1 LTLVTGGAGYIGSVG
16 VDEFR
21 GGTPPNP
28 SFGCGRSNQ
37 PPFDPAACDECE
49 CTRHFFEF
57 LAPATVC
64 LSSGANPCFTKG
76 LMTHWPSEELEKIA
90 AADELQLASA
100 RPDGRLRKP
109 VTIWV
114 VRLGD
119 DVYVR
124 SVNGRTSHWFR
135 STEDRHEG
143 HIRAGGVD
151 KDVRFVE
158 AGDDV
163 NDEIEAAYR
172 TKYGHYGASYV
183 DPLFTPGAKAATL
196 ELVPR

>member
-1 LTLVTGGAGYIGSVG
+1 
-16 VDEFR
+16 
-21 GGTPPNP
+21 
-28 SFGCGRSNQ
+28 
-37 PPFDPAACDECE
+37 
-49 CTRHFFEF
+49 
-57 LAPATVC
+57 
-64 LSSGANPCFTKG
+64 
-76 LMTHWPSEELEKIA
+76 MTDWPSDELEKIA

-124 SVNGRTSHWFR
+124 SVYGRTSHWFR
-135 STEDRHEG
+135 GIEDRHEG
-143 HIRAGGVD
+143 HIRVGGVD
-151 KDVRFVE
+151 KDVRFIE

-163 NDEIEAAYR
+163 NDEVDAAYR
-172 TKYGHYGASYV
+172 TKYQRYDASVV
-183 DPLFTPGAKAATL
+183 DPLFTSEARAATL

>member
-1 LTLVTGGAGYIGSVG
+1 
-16 VDEFR
+16 
-21 GGTPPNP
+21 
-28 SFGCGRSNQ
+28 
-37 PPFDPAACDECE
+37 
-49 CTRHFFEF
+49 
-57 LAPATVC
+57 
-64 LSSGANPCFTKG
+64 
-76 LMTHWPSEELEKIA
+76 MTAWPSDELEKIG

-119 DVYVR
+119 DIYVR

-135 STEDRHEG
+135 GVEDRHEG
-143 HIRAGGVD
+143 HIHAGGVD
-151 KDVRFVE
+151 KDVRFVD
-158 AGDDV
+158 AGDDL
-163 NDEIEAAYR
+163 NDEIETAYR
-172 TKYGHYGASYV
+172 TKYGHYDASVV

>member
-1 LTLVTGGAGYIGSVG
+1 
-16 VDEFR
+16 
-21 GGTPPNP
+21 
-28 SFGCGRSNQ
+28 
-37 PPFDPAACDECE
+37 
-49 CTRHFFEF
+49 
-57 LAPATVC
+57 
-64 LSSGANPCFTKG
+64 
-76 LMTHWPSEELEKIA
+76 MTDWPSEELEKIA

-100 RPDGRLRKP
+100 RPDGKLRKP

-119 DVYVR
+119 DLYVR

-135 STEDRHEG
+135 GTEDRHEG
-143 HIRAGGVD
+143 HVRAGGVD

-163 NDEIEAAYR
+163 IDEIEAAYR
-172 TKYGHYGASYV
+172 TKYRHYAASLV
-183 DPLFTPGAKAATL
+183 DPMFTPGAKAATL

>member
-1 LTLVTGGAGYIGSVG
+1 
-16 VDEFR
+16 
-21 GGTPPNP
+21 
-28 SFGCGRSNQ
+28 
-37 PPFDPAACDECE
+37 
-49 CTRHFFEF
+49 
-57 LAPATVC
+57 
-64 LSSGANPCFTKG
+64 
-76 LMTHWPSEELEKIA
+76 MTDWPSDELEKIA
-90 AADELQLASA
+90 AADELQLVSA

-119 DVYVR
+119 DIYVR
-124 SVNGRTSHWFR
+124 SVNGRNSHWFR
-135 STEDRHEG
+135 GVEDRLEG

-172 TKYGHYGASYV
+172 TKYGHYDASVV

>member
-1 LTLVTGGAGYIGSVG
+1 
-16 VDEFR
+16 
-21 GGTPPNP
+21 
-28 SFGCGRSNQ
+28 
-37 PPFDPAACDECE
+37 
-49 CTRHFFEF
+49 
-57 LAPATVC
+57 
-64 LSSGANPCFTKG
+64 
-76 LMTHWPSEELEKIA
+76 MTAWPSDELEKIA
-90 AADELQLASA
+90 TADELQLASA

-119 DVYVR
+119 EIYVR
-124 SVNGRTSHWFR
+124 SVNGRNSHWFR
-135 STEDRHEG
+135 GVEDRHEG
-143 HIRAGGVD
+143 HIHAGGVD

-172 TKYGHYGASYV
+172 TKYRHYNASVV

>member
-1 LTLVTGGAGYIGSVG
+1 
-16 VDEFR
+16 
-21 GGTPPNP
+21 
-28 SFGCGRSNQ
+28 
-37 PPFDPAACDECE
+37 
-49 CTRHFFEF
+49 
-57 LAPATVC
+57 
-64 LSSGANPCFTKG
+64 
-76 LMTHWPSEELEKIA
+76 MTDWPSEELETIA

-114 VRLGD
+114 VRLGENL
-119 DVYVR
+119 YVR
-124 SVNGRTSHWFR
+124 SVNGRNSHWFR
-135 STEDRHEG
+135 GVKDRHEG

-163 NDEIEAAYR
+163 KDEIEAAYR

-183 DPLFTPGAKAATL
+183 DPLFTRGAKAATL

>member
-1 LTLVTGGAGYIGSVG
+1 
-16 VDEFR
+16 
-21 GGTPPNP
+21 
-28 SFGCGRSNQ
+28 
-37 PPFDPAACDECE
+37 
-49 CTRHFFEF
+49 
-57 LAPATVC
+57 
-64 LSSGANPCFTKG
+64 
-76 LMTHWPSEELEKIA
+76 MTDWPSDELEKIA
-90 AADELQLASA
+90 ASDELQLASA

-114 VRLGD
+114 VRLVD
-119 DVYVR
+119 DIYVR
-124 SVNGRTSHWFR
+124 SVNGRNSHWFR
-135 STEDRHEG
+135 GVEDRHEG

-172 TKYGHYGASYV
+172 TKYRHYNASVV
-183 DPLFTPGAKAATL
+183 DPLFTPAAKAATL

>member
-1 LTLVTGGAGYIGSVG
+1 
-16 VDEFR
+16 
-21 GGTPPNP
+21 
-28 SFGCGRSNQ
+28 
-37 PPFDPAACDECE
+37 
-49 CTRHFFEF
+49 
-57 LAPATVC
+57 
-64 LSSGANPCFTKG
+64 
-76 LMTHWPSEELEKIA
+76 MTNWPREELEKIA

-119 DVYVR
+119 DIYVR
-124 SVNGRTSHWFR
+124 SVNGRNSHWFR
-135 STEDRHEG
+135 GVEDRHEG

-151 KDVRFVE
+151 KGVRFVE

-172 TKYGHYGASYV
+172 TKYRHYNASVV

>member
-1 LTLVTGGAGYIGSVG
+1 
-16 VDEFR
+16 
-21 GGTPPNP
+21 
-28 SFGCGRSNQ
+28 
-37 PPFDPAACDECE
+37 
-49 CTRHFFEF
+49 
-57 LAPATVC
+57 
-64 LSSGANPCFTKG
+64 
-76 LMTHWPSEELEKIA
+76 MTAWPSDELEKIA

-100 RPDGRLRKP
+100 RPDGSLRKP
-109 VTIWV
+109 VTIWI

-119 DVYVR
+119 VVYVR
-124 SVNGRTSHWFR
+124 AVNGRTSHWFR
-135 STEDRHEG
+135 GVEDRHEG

-172 TKYGHYGASYV
+172 TKYRHYNASVV

>member
-1 LTLVTGGAGYIGSVG
+1 
-16 VDEFR
+16 
-21 GGTPPNP
+21 
-28 SFGCGRSNQ
+28 
-37 PPFDPAACDECE
+37 
-49 CTRHFFEF
+49 
-57 LAPATVC
+57 
-64 LSSGANPCFTKG
+64 
-76 LMTHWPSEELEKIA
+76 MTAWPSDELEKIA

-100 RPDGRLRKP
+100 RPDGSLRKP

-119 DVYVR
+119 DIYVR
-124 SVNGRTSHWFR
+124 SVNGRNSHWFR
-135 STEDRHEG
+135 GVEDRHEG

-172 TKYGHYGASYV
+172 TKYRHYGAGLV
-183 DPLFTPGAKAATL
+183 DPLFTTGAKAATL

>member
-1 LTLVTGGAGYIGSVG
+1 
-16 VDEFR
+16 
-21 GGTPPNP
+21 
-28 SFGCGRSNQ
+28 
-37 PPFDPAACDECE
+37 
-49 CTRHFFEF
+49 
-57 LAPATVC
+57 
-64 LSSGANPCFTKG
+64 
-76 LMTHWPSEELEKIA
+76 MTAWPSDELEKIG

-119 DVYVR
+119 DIYVR

-135 STEDRHEG
+135 GVEDRHEG
-143 HIRAGGVD
+143 HIHAGGVD
-151 KDVRFVE
+151 KDVRFVD
-158 AGDDV
+158 AGDDL
-163 NDEIEAAYR
+163 NDDIETAYR
-172 TKYGHYGASYV
+172 TKYGHYDASVV

>member
-1 LTLVTGGAGYIGSVG
+1 
-16 VDEFR
+16 
-21 GGTPPNP
+21 
-28 SFGCGRSNQ
+28 
-37 PPFDPAACDECE
+37 
-49 CTRHFFEF
+49 
-57 LAPATVC
+57 
-64 LSSGANPCFTKG
+64 
-76 LMTHWPSEELEKIA
+76 MTDWPSEELEKIA

-100 RPDGRLRKP
+100 RPDGSLRKP

-119 DVYVR
+119 DLYVR

-135 STEDRHEG
+135 GTEERHEG

-163 NDEIEAAYR
+163 NDEIDGAYR
-172 TKYGHYGASYV
+172 SKYRHYGASLV

>member
-1 LTLVTGGAGYIGSVG
+1 
-16 VDEFR
+16 
-21 GGTPPNP
+21 
-28 SFGCGRSNQ
+28 
-37 PPFDPAACDECE
+37 
-49 CTRHFFEF
+49 
-57 LAPATVC
+57 
-64 LSSGANPCFTKG
+64 
-76 LMTHWPSEELEKIA
+76 MTDWPSEELERIA

-114 VRLGD
+114 VRLGED
-119 DVYVR
+119 LYVR

-135 STEDRHEG
+135 GTEDRHEG

-158 AGDDV
+158 AGDDL

-172 TKYGHYGASYV
+172 TKYGHYDAGLV

>member
-1 LTLVTGGAGYIGSVG
+1 
-16 VDEFR
+16 
-21 GGTPPNP
+21 
-28 SFGCGRSNQ
+28 
-37 PPFDPAACDECE
+37 
-49 CTRHFFEF
+49 
-57 LAPATVC
+57 
-64 LSSGANPCFTKG
+64 
-76 LMTHWPSEELEKIA
+76 MTDWPSEELERIA

-114 VRLGD
+114 VRLGED
-119 DVYVR
+119 LYVR

-135 STEDRHEG
+135 GTEDRHEG

-151 KDVRFVE
+151 NDVRFVE

-172 TKYGHYGASYV
+172 TKYRHYGAGLV
-183 DPLFTPGAKAATL
+183 DPLFTTGAKAATL